1 MTNLQSKPIGGGVGD
16 IAPLGAD
23 APSWPSDLAR
33 EAVWGV
39 GPEQVCSAQPRQI
52 FSPKTLPLAFNHKA
66 QQGSLGFCNQQRFG
80 HTARVG

>member
-1 MTNLQSKPIGGGVGD
+1 MTNSQSKLGSGVVGD

-39 GPEQVCSAQPRQI
+39 GPEQVCMHTYWLFEIHPSVKSHCIYLADRQHSKAVASA
-52 FSPKTLPLAFNHKA
+52 TM
-66 QQGSLGFCNQQRFG
+66 
-80 HTARVG
+80 